1 MKVLILC
8 SIGTPENSTLPAVK
22 KYLQC
27 FLGDKRVV
35 SIPQPF
41 RYLLTRG
48 IIIPHKIKHSQA
60 RYQRLASLF
69 DGEMPLRLYL
79 NQLKKRL
86 QSQTDQWRIF
96 SFMQYCGEDLKRL
109 IEQVKAEK
117 VVEQIVLLPLF
128 PHQTFGSYYASLGSL
143 PQLFARQFPQTSLHI
158 VPPYYAHPAYI
169 RLLQTSIK
177 KHATPNSDLY
187 IASFHSIPL
196 SHQRRG
202 VQQGFDYEVQC
213 TQTARLLFEILPQN
227 VERKML
233 FQSSIK
239 PHRWLEP
246 CIEKEVYNWIKEGY
260 KRITVICPG
269 FAIDCL
275 ETLIDIGEELRAE
288 YLALGGEEL
297 SLVPCLNEEEAVCR
311 LYLQLAE
318 ESLCH

>member
-1 MKVLILC
+1 M
-8 SIGTPENSTLPAVK
+8 
-22 KYLQC
+22 
-27 FLGDKRVV
+27 
-35 SIPQPF
+35 
-41 RYLLTRG
+41 
-48 IIIPHKIKHSQA
+48 
-60 RYQRLASLF
+60 
-69 DGEMPLRLYL
+69 
-79 NQLKKRL
+79 
-86 QSQTDQWRIF
+86 
-96 SFMQYCGEDLKRL
+96 
-109 IEQVKAEK
+109 
-117 VVEQIVLLPLF
+117 
-128 PHQTFGSYYASLGSL
+128 
-143 PQLFARQFPQTSLHI
+143 
-158 VPPYYAHPAYI
+158 PPYYAHPAYI

-213 TQTARLLFEILPQN
+213 AQTARLLFEILPQN